1 MGITVSNLPA
11 FSVDSRSPL
20 SRGQASRE
28 REVWAGIRVRVLGLV
43 FGSWA
48 VNFLAGVALCGAI
61 GYLWVVQ
68 SVRTT
73 SPSPAVRNKK
83 QEKISITHRLRRSD
97 LLLFLAALALG
108 GIGVLAIYAAEADY
122 RQLYA
127 INQAMGLSVGF
138 VGAVVLALLDYRW
151 LGRHLRLVYGVM
163 IVMLVA
169 VLLMGLTVNGSQSWI
184 SIGPVEVQPS
194 EFAKPLAIVVLAGFI
209 ADNSFAYNM
218 TFLKA
223 IGILSVPIL
232 LVLAQPDLGTAM
244 VFAAIFVAVV
254 YVGGAR
260 WRQLAALFLAACVA
274 VYLAIKLHILENY
287 QIARLTSF
295 LDPQSDPQVSYQV
308 ENSKMAI
315 GSGGLTGKGLNSSG
329 TLGDLGYLPEDRT
342 DFIFSNLAE
351 KVGFVGAMLVL
362 VVFFVLVWR
371 VLHAASVSRDRF
383 GVLIAV
389 GVAMMLTFHALIN
402 VGMAMGMMPVTGL
415 PLPFVSYGRSN
426 LLVSMMSV
434 GLVQSI
440 VIQARLKSEDSPRA

>member
-1 MGITVSNLPA
+1 LGRT
-11 FSVDSRSPL
+11 
-20 SRGQASRE
+20 
-28 REVWAGIRVRVLGLV
+28 IR
-43 FGSWA
+43 
-48 VNFLAGVALCGAI
+48 
-61 GYLWVVQ
+61 YLWVVQ

-73 SPSPAVRNKK
+73 STGPVVRSKK
-83 QEKISITHRLRRSD
+83 QDKISIAHRLRRCD
-97 LLLFLAALALG
+97 FLLFLSALALG

-122 RQLYA
+122 RQIYA

-151 LGRHLRLVYGVM
+151 LGRHLRLVYGAI

-169 VLLMGLTVNGSQSWI
+169 VLLMGLTVNGSQSWL
-184 SIGPVEVQPS
+184 SIGPIEVQPS
-194 EFAKPLAIVVLAGFI
+194 EFAKPLAIVVLAGYV
-209 ADNSFAYNM
+209 ADNSFAHNM

-223 IGILSVPIL
+223 MGILSVPIL

-244 VFAAIFVAVV
+244 VFAAIFVTVV

-260 WRQLAALFLAACVA
+260 WYQLAGLFLAGCVA
-274 VYLAIKLHILENY
+274 VFLAIKFRILEDY

-315 GSGGLTGKGLNSSG
+315 GSGGLTGKGINSSG

-351 KVGFVGAMLVL
+351 KVGFVGAMLLL

-389 GVAMMLTFHALIN
+389 GVATMLTFHALIN

-440 VIQARLKSEDSPRA
+440 VIQARLKSEGSPRT

>member
-1 MGITVSNLPA
+1 MV
-11 FSVDSRSPL
+11 
-20 SRGQASRE
+20 E
-28 REVWAGIRVRVLGLV
+28 
-43 FGSWA
+43 
-48 VNFLAGVALCGAI
+48 
-61 GYLWVVQ
+61 

-73 SPSPAVRNKK
+73 SAGPVVRNKK
-83 QEKISITHRLRRSD
+83 QEKIGIAHRLRRSD

-108 GIGVLAIYAAEADY
+108 GIGVLAIYTAEADY

-127 INQAMGLSVGF
+127 VNQATGLAVGF

-151 LGRHLRLVYGVM
+151 LGQHLRLVYGAI

-184 SIGPVEVQPS
+184 GIGPVELQPS
-194 EFAKPLAIVVLAGFI
+194 EFAKPLAIVVLAGYV
-209 ADNSFAYNM
+209 AENSFAYNM

-223 IGILSVPIL
+223 MGIMAVPIL

-260 WRQLAALFLAACVA
+260 WHQLAALFLAGCVG
-274 VYLAIKLHILENY
+274 VYLAIKFHILEDY

-315 GSGGLTGKGLNSSG
+315 GSGGLTGKGINSSG

-362 VVFFVLVWR
+362 VMFFVLVWR
-371 VLHAASVSRDRF
+371 VLHAASISRDRF

-389 GVAMMLTFHALIN
+389 GVATMLTFHALIN

-440 VIQARLKSEDSPRA
+440 VIQARLKSEGNPRT

>member
-1 MGITVSNLPA
+1 V
-11 FSVDSRSPL
+11 
-20 SRGQASRE
+20 
-28 REVWAGIRVRVLGLV
+28 
-43 FGSWA
+43 
-48 VNFLAGVALCGAI
+48 I
-61 GYLWVVQ
+61 GYLWVVE

-73 SPSPAVRNKK
+73 SAGPVVRNKK
-83 QEKISITHRLRRSD
+83 QEKIGIAHRLRRSD

-108 GIGVLAIYAAEADY
+108 GIGVLAIYTAEADY

-127 INQAMGLSVGF
+127 VNQATGLAVGF

-151 LGRHLRLVYGVM
+151 LGQHLRLVYGAI

-184 SIGPVEVQPS
+184 GIGPVEVQPS
-194 EFAKPLAIVVLAGFI
+194 EFAKPLAIVVLAGYV
-209 ADNSFAYNM
+209 AENSFAYNM

-223 IGILSVPIL
+223 MGIMAVPIL

-260 WRQLAALFLAACVA
+260 WHQLAALFLAGCVG
-274 VYLAIKLHILENY
+274 VYLAIKFHILEDY

-315 GSGGLTGKGLNSSG
+315 GSGGLTGKGINSSG

-362 VVFFVLVWR
+362 VMFFVLVWR
-371 VLHAASVSRDRF
+371 VLHAASISRDRF

-389 GVAMMLTFHALIN
+389 GVATMLTFHALIN

-440 VIQARLKSEDSPRA
+440 VIQARLKSEGSPRT

>member
-1 MGITVSNLPA
+1 MRA
-11 FSVDSRSPL
+11 
-20 SRGQASRE
+20 
-28 REVWAGIRVRVLGLV
+28 
-43 FGSWA
+43 
-48 VNFLAGVALCGAI
+48 
-61 GYLWVVQ
+61 
-68 SVRTT
+68 VRT
-73 SPSPAVRNKK
+73 SPAVPASRGKN
-83 QEKISITHRLRRSD
+83 QEKVSIAHRLRRSD
-97 LLLFLAALALG
+97 VLLFLIAVALG

-127 INQAMGLSVGF
+127 VNQALGLVAGL
-138 VGAVVLALLDYRW
+138 VGAIVLALVDYRW
-151 LGRHLRLVYGVM
+151 LGRRLRFVYGAT

-169 VLLMGLTVNGSQSWI
+169 VLAAGFSVNGAQSWI
-184 SIGPVEVQPS
+184 GVGPVEVQPS
-194 EFAKPLAIVVLAGFI
+194 EFAKPLSIVVLAGYV
-209 ADNSFAYNM
+209 AESSFAHNM

-223 IGILSVPIL
+223 LGIMSVPVL

-244 VFAAIFVAVV
+244 VFGAIFVAVV
-254 YVGGAR
+254 FVGGAR
-260 WRQLAALFLAACVA
+260 WYQLGGLFAAGCVA
-274 VYLAIKLHILENY
+274 VYLAIKLRILEDY

-295 LDPQSDPQVSYQV
+295 LDPQSVPAGVSYQV

-315 GSGGLTGKGLNSSG
+315 GSGGLTGKGLRSSG

-351 KVGFVGAMLVL
+351 KVGFVGSL
-362 VVFFVLVWR
+362 VVLILFFLLVWR
-371 VLHAASVSRDRF
+371 VLHAATISRDRF

-389 GVAMMLTFHALIN
+389 GVATMLTFHALIN

-440 VIQARLKSEDSPRA
+440 VIQARLKSEGNPRA

>member
-1 MGITVSNLPA
+1 MRA
-11 FSVDSRSPL
+11 
-20 SRGQASRE
+20 
-28 REVWAGIRVRVLGLV
+28 
-43 FGSWA
+43 
-48 VNFLAGVALCGAI
+48 
-61 GYLWVVQ
+61 
-68 SVRTT
+68 VRT
-73 SPSPAVRNKK
+73 SPAVPVARGKK
-83 QEKISITHRLRRSD
+83 PEKVSIAHRLRRCD
-97 LLLFLAALALG
+97 LLLFLSALALG

-127 INQAMGLSVGF
+127 VNQATGLVVGF

-151 LGRHLRLVYGVM
+151 LGRHLRFVYGLT
-163 IVMLVA
+163 IVMLLA
-169 VLLMGLTVNGSQSWI
+169 VLVAGFAVNGSQSWI
-184 SIGPVEVQPS
+184 VVGPVEVQPS
-194 EFAKPLAIVVLAGFI
+194 EFAKPLSIVVLAGYV
-209 ADNSFAYNM
+209 AQNSFAHNM

-223 IGILSVPIL
+223 LGILSVPVL

-244 VFAAIFVAVV
+244 VFGAIFVAVV
-254 YVGGAR
+254 FVGGAR
-260 WRQLAALFLAACVA
+260 WYQLGGLFAAACVGI
-274 VYLAIKLHILENY
+274 YLAIELKVLEDY

-295 LDPQSDPQVSYQV
+295 LDPQSLPSVSYQV

-315 GSGGLTGKGLNSSG
+315 GSGGLMGKGLRSSG

-351 KVGFVGAMLVL
+351 KVGFVGSLLVL
-362 VVFFVLVWR
+362 ILFFLLVWR
-371 VLHAASVSRDRF
+371 VLHAASISRDRL

-389 GVAMMLTFHALIN
+389 GVATMLTFHALIN

-440 VIQARLKSEDSPRA
+440 VIQSRLKSEGNPKPERAAWAGRPTSPSRGGS

>member
-1 MGITVSNLPA
+1 
-11 FSVDSRSPL
+11 
-20 SRGQASRE
+20 
-28 REVWAGIRVRVLGLV
+28 
-43 FGSWA
+43 
-48 VNFLAGVALCGAI
+48 
-61 GYLWVVQ
+61 
-68 SVRTT
+68 
-73 SPSPAVRNKK
+73 
-83 QEKISITHRLRRSD
+83 
-97 LLLFLAALALG
+97 LLLFLAALTLG

-122 RQLYA
+122 RQAYA
-127 INQAMGLSVGF
+127 VNQAMGLSVGF

-151 LGRHLRLVYGVM
+151 LGQHLRLVYGVT
-163 IVMLVA
+163 IAMLVA
-169 VLLMGLTVNGSQSWI
+169 VLVAGVTVHGSQSWLGV
-184 SIGPVEVQPS
+184 GPVQVQPS
-194 EFAKPLAIVVLAGFI
+194 EFAKPLAIVVLAGYV
-209 ADNSFAYNM
+209 AHHGFASNL
-218 TFLKA
+218 TFLNS
-223 IGILSVPIL
+223 IGILAVPIL

-244 VFAAIFVAVV
+244 VFGAIFVAVIF
-254 YVGGAR
+254 VGGAR
-260 WRQLAALFLAACVA
+260 WYQLGALFAAGCVGA
-274 VYLAIKLHILENY
+274 YLAIKLRILEDY

-295 LDPQSDPQVSYQV
+295 LNPESDPQVSYQV

-351 KVGFVGAMLVL
+351 KIGFVGSLLVL

-371 VLHAASVSRDRF
+371 VLHAATVSPDRF

-389 GVAMMLTFHALIN
+389 GVATMLTFHALIN

-440 VIQARLKSEDSPRA
+440 VIQARLKSEGNPRT

>member
-1 MGITVSNLPA
+1 M
-11 FSVDSRSPL
+11 
-20 SRGQASRE
+20 
-28 REVWAGIRVRVLGLV
+28 
-43 FGSWA
+43 
-48 VNFLAGVALCGAI
+48 
-61 GYLWVVQ
+61 VQ
-68 SVRTT
+68 SVRT
-73 SPSPAVRNKK
+73 SSAGPVVRGKK
-83 QEKISITHRLRRSD
+83 PEKVSIPHRLRRSD
-97 LLLFLAALALG
+97 MLLFLAALALG

-122 RQLYA
+122 RQAYA
-127 INQAMGLSVGF
+127 VNQAMGLTVGF

-151 LGRHLRLVYGVM
+151 LGRHLRLVYGVT
-163 IVMLVA
+163 IAMLVA
-169 VLLMGLTVNGSQSWI
+169 VLIAGLTVNGSQSWL
-184 SIGPVEVQPS
+184 SIGPVDVQPS
-194 EFAKPLAIVVLAGFI
+194 EFAKPLTIVVLAGYV
-209 ADNSFAYNM
+209 AENSFAYNM
-218 TFLKA
+218 TFLRA
-223 IGILSVPIL
+223 MGILAVPVL

-254 YVGGAR
+254 FVGGAR
-260 WRQLAALFLAACVA
+260 WRQLGALFALGCVA
-274 VYLAIKLHILENY
+274 VYLAIKLRILEDY

-295 LDPQSDPQVSYQV
+295 LDPQSDPTVSYQV

-351 KVGFVGAMLVL
+351 KVGFVGALLVL

-371 VLHAASVSRDRF
+371 VLHAATASRDRF

-389 GVAMMLTFHALIN
+389 GVATMLTFHALIN

-440 VIQARLKSEDSPRA
+440 VIQARLKSESNPRA

>member
-1 MGITVSNLPA
+1 
-11 FSVDSRSPL
+11 
-20 SRGQASRE
+20 
-28 REVWAGIRVRVLGLV
+28 
-43 FGSWA
+43 
-48 VNFLAGVALCGAI
+48 
-61 GYLWVVQ
+61 
-68 SVRTT
+68 VRTT
-73 SPSPAVRNKK
+73 SAGPVVRNKK
-83 QEKISITHRLRRSD
+83 QEKISIAHRLRRCD
-97 LLLFLAALALG
+97 FLLFLAALALG

-122 RQLYA
+122 RQAYA
-127 INQAMGLSVGF
+127 VNQAMGLSVGF

-151 LGRHLRLVYGVM
+151 LGRHLRLVYGVT
-163 IVMLVA
+163 IAMLVA
-169 VLLMGLTVNGSQSWI
+169 VLLVGLTVNGSQSWLGV
-184 SIGPVEVQPS
+184 GPVQVQPS
-194 EFAKPLAIVVLAGFI
+194 EFAKPLAIVVLAGYV
-209 ADNSFAYNM
+209 AHNSFAKNM
-218 TFLKA
+218 KFVRS
-223 IGILSVPIL
+223 IGILAVPIL

-244 VFAAIFVAVV
+244 VFGAIFVAVV

-260 WRQLAALFLAACVA
+260 WYQLAALFLAGCVG
-274 VYLAIKLHILENY
+274 VFLAIKFHILEDY

-295 LDPQSDPQVSYQV
+295 LDPESDPQVSYQV

-315 GSGGLTGKGLNSSG
+315 GSGGLTGKGINSSG

-371 VLHAASVSRDRF
+371 VLHAASISRDRF

-389 GVAMMLTFHALIN
+389 GVATMLTFHALIN

-440 VIQARLKSEDSPRA
+440 VIQARLKSESNPRA

>member
-1 MGITVSNLPA
+1 MRA
-11 FSVDSRSPL
+11 
-20 SRGQASRE
+20 
-28 REVWAGIRVRVLGLV
+28 
-43 FGSWA
+43 
-48 VNFLAGVALCGAI
+48 
-61 GYLWVVQ
+61 
-68 SVRTT
+68 VRT
-73 SPSPAVRNKK
+73 SPAVPASRGKN
-83 QEKISITHRLRRSD
+83 QEKVSIAHRLRRSD
-97 LLLFLAALALG
+97 VLLFLIAVALG

-127 INQAMGLSVGF
+127 VNQALGLVAGL
-138 VGAVVLALLDYRW
+138 VGAIVLALVDYRW
-151 LGRHLRLVYGVM
+151 LGRRLRFVYGAT

-169 VLLMGLTVNGSQSWI
+169 VLAAGFSVNGAQSWI
-184 SIGPVEVQPS
+184 GVGPIEVQPS
-194 EFAKPLAIVVLAGFI
+194 EFAKPLSIVVLAGYV
-209 ADNSFAYNM
+209 AESSFAHNM

-223 IGILSVPIL
+223 LGIMSVPVL

-244 VFAAIFVAVV
+244 VFGAIFVAVV
-254 YVGGAR
+254 FVGGAR
-260 WRQLAALFLAACVA
+260 WYQLGGLFAAGCVA
-274 VYLAIKLHILENY
+274 VYLAIKLRILEDY

-295 LDPQSDPQVSYQV
+295 LDPQSVPAGVSYQV

-315 GSGGLTGKGLNSSG
+315 GSGGLTGKGLRSSG

-351 KVGFVGAMLVL
+351 KVGFVGSL
-362 VVFFVLVWR
+362 VVLILFFLLVWR
-371 VLHAASVSRDRF
+371 VLHAATVSRDRF

-389 GVAMMLTFHALIN
+389 GVATMLTFHALIN

-440 VIQARLKSEDSPRA
+440 VIQARLKSEGNPRA

>member
-1 MGITVSNLPA
+1 MRAVRTSPA
-11 FSVDSRSPL
+11 APA
-20 SRGQASRE
+20 SRGK
-28 REVWAGIRVRVLGLV
+28 
-43 FGSWA
+43 
-48 VNFLAGVALCGAI
+48 N
-61 GYLWVVQ
+61 
-68 SVRTT
+68 
-73 SPSPAVRNKK
+73 
-83 QEKISITHRLRRSD
+83 QEKVSIAHRLRRSD
-97 LLLFLAALALG
+97 VLLFLIAVALG

-127 INQAMGLSVGF
+127 VNQALGLVAGL
-138 VGAVVLALLDYRW
+138 VGAIVLALVDYRW
-151 LGRHLRLVYGVM
+151 LGRRLRFVYGAT

-169 VLLMGLTVNGSQSWI
+169 VLAAGFSVNGAQSWI
-184 SIGPVEVQPS
+184 GVGPIEVQPS
-194 EFAKPLAIVVLAGFI
+194 EFAKPLSIVVLAGYV
-209 ADNSFAYNM
+209 AESSFAHNM

-223 IGILSVPIL
+223 LGIMSVPVL

-244 VFAAIFVAVV
+244 VFGAIFVAVV
-254 YVGGAR
+254 FVGGAR
-260 WRQLAALFLAACVA
+260 WYQLGGLFAAGCVA
-274 VYLAIKLHILENY
+274 VYLAIKLRILEDY

-295 LDPQSDPQVSYQV
+295 LDPQSVPAGVSYQV

-315 GSGGLTGKGLNSSG
+315 GSGGLTGKGLRSSG

-351 KVGFVGAMLVL
+351 KVGFVGSL
-362 VVFFVLVWR
+362 VVLILFFLLVWR
-371 VLHAASVSRDRF
+371 VLHAATVSRDRF

-389 GVAMMLTFHALIN
+389 GVATMLTFHALIN

-440 VIQARLKSEDSPRA
+440 VIQARLKSEGNPRA

>member
-1 MGITVSNLPA
+1 
-11 FSVDSRSPL
+11 
-20 SRGQASRE
+20 
-28 REVWAGIRVRVLGLV
+28 
-43 FGSWA
+43 
-48 VNFLAGVALCGAI
+48 
-61 GYLWVVQ
+61 
-68 SVRTT
+68 
-73 SPSPAVRNKK
+73 
-83 QEKISITHRLRRSD
+83 
-97 LLLFLAALALG
+97 
-108 GIGVLAIYAAEADY
+108 
-122 RQLYA
+122 
-127 INQAMGLSVGF
+127 
-138 VGAVVLALLDYRW
+138 
-151 LGRHLRLVYGVM
+151 
-163 IVMLVA
+163 
-169 VLLMGLTVNGSQSWI
+169 
-184 SIGPVEVQPS
+184 
-194 EFAKPLAIVVLAGFI
+194 
-209 ADNSFAYNM
+209 M

-223 IGILSVPIL
+223 MGILTVPIL

-244 VFAAIFVAVV
+244 VFGAIFVAVV

-260 WRQLAALFLAACVA
+260 WRQLAALFAAGCVA
-274 VYLAIKLHILENY
+274 VYLAIKLRILEDY

-315 GSGGLTGKGLNSSG
+315 GSGGLTGKGLNSSA

-389 GVAMMLTFHALIN
+389 GVATMLTFHALIN

-440 VIQARLKSEDSPRA
+440 VIQARLKAESNPRA

>member
-1 MGITVSNLPA
+1 M
-11 FSVDSRSPL
+11 L
-20 SRGQASRE
+20 SS
-28 REVWAGIRVRVLGLV
+28 
-43 FGSWA
+43 
-48 VNFLAGVALCGAI
+48 GVALPALI
-61 GYLWVVQ
+61 GYLWVVH

-73 SPSPAVRNKK
+73 SAGPVVRNKK
-83 QEKISITHRLRRSD
+83 QEKISIAHRLRRSD

-127 INQAMGLSVGF
+127 INQATGLAVGF
-138 VGAVVLALLDYRW
+138 AGAVMLALLDYRW
-151 LGRHLRLVYGVM
+151 LGRHLRLVYGAI

-169 VLLMGLTVNGSQSWI
+169 VLLLGLTVNGSQSWL

-194 EFAKPLAIVVLAGFI
+194 EFAKPLTIVVLAGYI
-209 ADNSFAYNM
+209 ADNSLARNM

-223 IGILSVPIL
+223 MCILTVPVL

-244 VFAAIFVAVV
+244 VFGAIFVAVV

-260 WRQLAALFLAACVA
+260 WYQLAALFLAGCVG
-274 VYLAIKLHILENY
+274 VYLAIKFHILEDY

-295 LDPQSDPQVSYQV
+295 LDPESDPQVSYQV

-315 GSGGLTGKGLNSSG
+315 GSGGLTGKGINSSG

-389 GVAMMLTFHALIN
+389 GVATMLTFHALIN

-440 VIQARLKSEDSPRA
+440 VIQARLKSESNPRA

>member
-1 MGITVSNLPA
+1 V
-11 FSVDSRSPL
+11 
-20 SRGQASRE
+20 
-28 REVWAGIRVRVLGLV
+28 
-43 FGSWA
+43 
-48 VNFLAGVALCGAI
+48 
-61 GYLWVVQ
+61 
-68 SVRTT
+68 
-73 SPSPAVRNKK
+73 
-83 QEKISITHRLRRSD
+83 
-97 LLLFLAALALG
+97 LLFLIAVALG

-127 INQAMGLSVGF
+127 VNQALGLVAGL
-138 VGAVVLALLDYRW
+138 VGAIVLALLDYRW
-151 LGRHLRLVYGVM
+151 LGRRLRFVYGAT

-169 VLLMGLTVNGSQSWI
+169 VLAAGFSVNGAQSWI
-184 SIGPVEVQPS
+184 GVGPVEVQPS
-194 EFAKPLAIVVLAGFI
+194 EFAKPLSIVVLAGYV
-209 ADNSFAYNM
+209 AESSFAHNM

-223 IGILSVPIL
+223 LGIMSVPVL

-244 VFAAIFVAVV
+244 VFGAIFVAVV
-254 YVGGAR
+254 FVGGAR
-260 WRQLAALFLAACVA
+260 WYQLGGLFAAGCVA
-274 VYLAIKLHILENY
+274 VYLAIKLRILEDY

-295 LDPQSDPQVSYQV
+295 LDPQSVPAGVSYQV

-315 GSGGLTGKGLNSSG
+315 GSGGLTGKGLRSSG

-351 KVGFVGAMLVL
+351 KVGFVGSL
-362 VVFFVLVWR
+362 VVLILFFLLVWR
-371 VLHAASVSRDRF
+371 VLHAATVSRDRF

-389 GVAMMLTFHALIN
+389 GVATMLTFHALIN

-440 VIQARLKSEDSPRA
+440 VIQARLKSEGNPRA

>member
-1 MGITVSNLPA
+1 MGNLELGN
-11 FSVDSRSPL
+11 VDC
-20 SRGQASRE
+20 
-28 REVWAGIRVRVLGLV
+28 
-43 FGSWA
+43 FC
-48 VNFLAGVALCGAI
+48 AGVALRGWI

-68 SVRTT
+68 SVRT
-73 SPSPAVRNKK
+73 SPAGPVVRNKK
-83 QEKISITHRLRRSD
+83 RDKVSIAHRLRRSD
-97 LLLFLAALALG
+97 VLLFLAALTLG

-122 RQLYA
+122 RQAYA
-127 INQAMGLSVGF
+127 VNQAMGLSVGF

-151 LGRHLRLVYGVM
+151 LGRHLRLVYGVT
-163 IVMLVA
+163 IAMLVA
-169 VLLMGLTVNGSQSWI
+169 VLVAGLTVNGSQSWLG
-184 SIGPVEVQPS
+184 IGPIQVQPS
-194 EFAKPLAIVVLAGFI
+194 EFAKPLAIVVLAGYV
-209 ADNSFAYNM
+209 AHHGFASSI
-218 TFLKA
+218 TFLKS
-223 IGILSVPIL
+223 IVILAVPIL

-244 VFAAIFVAVV
+244 VFGAIFVAVIF
-254 YVGGAR
+254 VGGAR
-260 WRQLAALFLAACVA
+260 WYQLGALFAAGCVGA
-274 VYLAIKLHILENY
+274 YLAIKFKILEDY

-295 LDPQSDPQVSYQV
+295 LNPQSDPQVSYQV

-351 KVGFVGAMLVL
+351 KIGFVGSLLVL

-371 VLHAASVSRDRF
+371 VLHAATVSPDRF

-389 GVAMMLTFHALIN
+389 GVATMLTFHALIN
-402 VGMAMGMMPVTGL
+402 IGMAMGMMPVTGL

-440 VIQARLKSEDSPRA
+440 VIQARLKSEGNPRT

>member
-1 MGITVSNLPA
+1 V
-11 FSVDSRSPL
+11 
-20 SRGQASRE
+20 
-28 REVWAGIRVRVLGLV
+28 
-43 FGSWA
+43 
-48 VNFLAGVALCGAI
+48 
-61 GYLWVVQ
+61 
-68 SVRTT
+68 
-73 SPSPAVRNKK
+73 
-83 QEKISITHRLRRSD
+83 
-97 LLLFLAALALG
+97 LLFLIAVALG

-127 INQAMGLSVGF
+127 VNQALGLVAGL
-138 VGAVVLALLDYRW
+138 VGAIVLALVDYRW
-151 LGRHLRLVYGVM
+151 LGRRLRFVYGAT

-169 VLLMGLTVNGSQSWI
+169 VLAAGFSVNGAQSWI
-184 SIGPVEVQPS
+184 GVGPIEVQPS
-194 EFAKPLAIVVLAGFI
+194 EFAKPLSIVVLAGYV
-209 ADNSFAYNM
+209 AESSFAHNM

-223 IGILSVPIL
+223 LGIMSVPVL

-244 VFAAIFVAVV
+244 VFGAIFVAVV
-254 YVGGAR
+254 FVGGAR
-260 WRQLAALFLAACVA
+260 WYQLGGLFAAGCVA
-274 VYLAIKLHILENY
+274 VYLAIKLRILEDY

-295 LDPQSDPQVSYQV
+295 LDPQSVPAGVSYQV

-315 GSGGLTGKGLNSSG
+315 GSGGLTGKGLRSSG

-351 KVGFVGAMLVL
+351 KVGFVGSL
-362 VVFFVLVWR
+362 VVLILFFLLVWR
-371 VLHAASVSRDRF
+371 VLHAATVSRDRF

-389 GVAMMLTFHALIN
+389 GVATMLTFHALIN

-440 VIQARLKSEDSPRA
+440 VIQARLKSEGNPRA